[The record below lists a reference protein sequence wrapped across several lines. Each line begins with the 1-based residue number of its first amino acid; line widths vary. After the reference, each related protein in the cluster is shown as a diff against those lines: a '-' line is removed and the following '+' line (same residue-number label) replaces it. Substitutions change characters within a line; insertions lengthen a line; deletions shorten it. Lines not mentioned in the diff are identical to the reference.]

1 MALVGGMREKKSK
14 SGKSAMATIPHQQ
27 QVARVTRVLLADD
40 HRLIGEAV
48 ATLLSNTGRFYVETA
63 ETFDETI
70 ECLQNSETFDIVML
84 DLKMPGLVGMDSV
97 RRVVEDAGK
106 GQVVLFSATAD
117 RHGLNRAIEMGV
129 RGLIPKTM
137 PLQSLVSVL
146 ELIGSGQMFV
156 PTNALK
162 DKQSAGEREEL
173 NDVEL
178 YVLRL
183 AASGLTNKQI
193 ANDLDQ
199 NETTVKMY
207 MRSICKKLGAR
218 NRAHAAVIGRDLALI
233 DT

>member
-1 MALVGGMREKKSK
+1 MAQPSNPPAGDRL
-14 SGKSAMATIPHQQ
+14 
-27 QVARVTRVLLADD
+27 TRVLLADD

-48 ATLLSNTGRFYVETA
+48 ATLLANTGQFSVETA

-70 ECLQNSETFDIVML
+70 ECLQNSAPFDIVML
-84 DLKMPGLVGMDSV
+84 DLRMPGLVGMDHV
-97 RRVVEDAGK
+97 RQVVVDAGK
-106 GQVVLFSATAD
+106 AQVVLFSATAD
-117 RHGLNRAIEMGV
+117 RHTLNRAIEMGV

-146 ELIGSGQMFV
+146 RLIESGQVFV
-156 PTNALK
+156 PTNALEE
-162 DKQSAGEREEL
+162 KQGAGEREKL
-173 NDVEL
+173 NDIEL

-183 AASGLTNKQI
+183 AASGLTNKHI

-199 NETTVKMY
+199 SETTVKMY

-218 NRAHAAVIGRDLALI
+218 NRAHAAVIGRDMALI